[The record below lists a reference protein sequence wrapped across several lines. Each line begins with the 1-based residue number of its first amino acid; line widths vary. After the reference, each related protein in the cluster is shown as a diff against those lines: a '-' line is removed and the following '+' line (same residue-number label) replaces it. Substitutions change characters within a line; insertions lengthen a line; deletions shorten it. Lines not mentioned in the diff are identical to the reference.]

1 MCLEKMLELHE
12 GTMRHSVYKW
22 VAGRFAMKALAGF
35 LNMIFFAPR
44 WCIIYDIDVLTCTW
58 CKS

>member
-44 WCIIYDIDVLTCTW
+44 WCIISDVDVPTW
-58 CKS
+58 